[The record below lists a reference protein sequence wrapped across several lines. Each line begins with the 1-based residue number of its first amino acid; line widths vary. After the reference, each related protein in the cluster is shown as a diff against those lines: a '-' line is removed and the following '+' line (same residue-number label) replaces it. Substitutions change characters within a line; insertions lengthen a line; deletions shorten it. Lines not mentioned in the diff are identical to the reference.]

1 MRHLLAYAYVR
12 ICQSHSPKDTP
23 SSRGLLQATTRDAAG
38 WLAAARETANPQ
50 HKRLLLKYSMS
61 MLVAAPLRDAPTA
74 RTPKPAL
81 APASPLKEALLEL
94 LILDSPAVSVAVAT
108 VARAYATQFGAVALE
123 QAVGDALRG
132 FVAGALPSSHQQQH
146 QQHSVTRMLDLALV
160 LLSQEEWVAGARA
173 PNPRSH
179 CFAVRSSSTP
189 INGPMLD
196 AVLRVAC
203 TSNDA
208 AHQKRVCRVLGVAF
222 QRRDC
227 GAAERLLDLLTLERD
242 SVRVFAAMALFDGVL
257 QRLEAGDDDDAAA
270 VVDPLSVYP
279 HQPAAI
285 LKFVM
290 QFRGIDD
297 SMAHVCAVA
306 AMRIVS
312 RVGARARAGAD
323 VECEALICVVAEY
336 LVSLRHARKTVKK
349 EEREARAATIESWQR
364 GLQDAPETRYLV
376 ADAIAYYVVNK
387 HETGAKDRAADKKA
401 QPDKE
406 NAGARARVAQLR
418 LDVHECEVARALAQC
433 VAPIAQKPIVECIL
447 GHTDVAAADCGAVG
461 KWLHATL
468 FGSKKRKAPLGAQQ
482 E

>member
-1 MRHLLAYAYVR
+1 
-12 ICQSHSPKDTP
+12 
-23 SSRGLLQATTRDAAG
+23 
-38 WLAAARETANPQ
+38 
-50 HKRLLLKYSMS
+50 
-61 MLVAAPLRDAPTA
+61 
-74 RTPKPAL
+74 
-81 APASPLKEALLEL
+81 
-94 LILDSPAVSVAVAT
+94 
-108 VARAYATQFGAVALE
+108 
-123 QAVGDALRG
+123 
-132 FVAGALPSSHQQQH
+132 
-146 QQHSVTRMLDLALV
+146 
-160 LLSQEEWVAGARA
+160 
-173 PNPRSH
+173 
-179 CFAVRSSSTP
+179 
-189 INGPMLD
+189 MLD

-208 AHQKRVCRVLGVAF
+208 AHQKRVCRILGVAF
-222 QRRDC
+222 QRHDC

-257 QRLEAGDDDDAAA
+257 QRLEAGDDDAAA
-270 VVDPLSVYP
+270 AAAVDPLSVYP

-306 AMRIVS
+306 AMRVVS

-323 VECEALICVVAEY
+323 IDIECEALICVVAEY
-336 LVSLRHARKTVKK
+336 LVSLRHARKTIKK
-349 EEREARAATIESWQR
+349 EEREARAATIENWQR
-364 GLQDAPETRYLV
+364 ALQDAPETRYLV
-376 ADAIAYYVVNK
+376 ADSIAYYVVNK
-387 HETGAKDRAADKKA
+387 HEGAKDRTADKKA

-406 NAGARARVAQLR
+406 NAGVRARVAQLR
-418 LDVHECEVARALAQC
+418 LDVHECEVARALAQG

-447 GHTDVAAADCGAVG
+447 GHTDVAAADSGAVG